1 MTDDRLR
8 IWVNFWKWLIATVVV
23 TGGVGLVTMLIDA
36 KHRTTEL
43 QIDVDR
49 REQEYLK
56 SFLET
61 AMDENLEK
69 RYLFAQYF
77 AHVATSKEYKQGWQ
91 RYYEVVGRERNEKL
105 KEKDVIERGLPSK
118 AGPELVRARRRLAA
132 LESQLAT
139 TRRPRPS
146 PTYHPLN
153 SFKALLEHEIDC
165 DTGSALQVWHELVA
179 VPHLPEFPEAA
190 RYITL
195 GCRDQDSNVP
205 GRFVAFY
212 PDGKIIEDT
221 IVDKRTTLFYP
232 NGRKAVEGRRVGNR
246 LVDPRSWSPSG
257 DLVATEKLRVGR
269 RTE

>member
-23 TGGVGLVTMLIDA
+23 TGGVGLVTVLIDA

-43 QIDVDR
+43 QIEVDR
-49 REQEYLK
+49 REKEYLK

-77 AHVATSKEYKQGWQ
+77 AYVATSKEYKQGWQ
-91 RYYEVVGRERNEKL
+91 RYYEVVERERNKKL
-105 KEKDVIERGLPSK
+105 EEKDLIERGLPSK

-139 TRRPRPS
+139 TTRPRPS
-146 PTYHPLN
+146 PTYHSLN

-165 DTGSALQVWHELVA
+165 DTGAALQVWHELVA

-190 RYITL
+190 RYIAL
-195 GCRDQDSNVP
+195 GCRDQDNKVT

-212 PDGKIIEDT
+212 PDGEIIEDT
-221 IVDKRTTLFYP
+221 TVDGKTTLFYP
-232 NGRKAVEGRRVGNR
+232 NGGKAVEGWRLGKR
-246 LVDPRSWSPSG
+246 LVNQRSWSPSG
-257 DLVATEKLRVGR
+257 DPVATARLRVD
-269 RTE
+269 